1 MDVLE
6 GGEPGPQSA
15 ATPSTTMLIWAGVG
29 GSRLEAVRVV
39 LGDRGMRATGS
50 MIATADDDDEAH
62 SASYTLSTDE
72 SGVLSRLTVRTVT
85 AGGEAHVSL
94 TRSEEG
100 NWLVDHGRGAQR
112 TEFEGALD
120 ADLAFSPLFNALP
133 VRRVGMHRTPHHSE
147 LAVVHVGL
155 PSLRVQLVRQTY
167 RTVSVGERAVV
178 AFSGGGVTADL
189 VLDAEGLVLDYPGLA
204 RRV

>member
-1 MDVLE
+1 MGLLDS
-6 GGEPGPQSA
+6 GETRPQSA
-15 ATPSTTMLIWAGVG
+15 ASPSTTMLTWAGVD

-50 MIATADDDDEAH
+50 MISAAADDHEAH

-72 SGVLSRLTVRTVT
+72 SGVLSRLTVRTTT
-85 AGGEAHVSL
+85 AGGEVHVNLS
-94 TRSEEG
+94 RSDEG
-100 NWLVDHGRGAQR
+100 NWLIDHGDGAQR

-133 VRRVGMHRTPHHSE
+133 VRRAGLHRTPHDCE
-147 LAVVHVGL
+147 LSVVHIGL
-155 PSLRVQLVRQTY
+155 PSLRVQLMRQTY
-167 RTVSVGERAVV
+167 RTVSVGERPVV
-178 AFSGGGVTADL
+178 AFAGGGATADL
-189 VLDAEGLVLDYPGLA
+189 VLDAEGLVIDYPGLA

>member
-6 GGEPGPQSA
+6 GGEPRPQSA
-15 ATPSTTMLIWAGVG
+15 ATPSTTMLTWAGVG
-29 GSRLEAVRVV
+29 ASRLEAVRVV

-62 SASYTLSTDE
+62 SASYTLATDE

-85 AGGEAHVSL
+85 ARGEAYVSL
-94 TRSEEG
+94 SRSEEG
-100 NWLVDHGRGAQR
+100 DWLVDHGVGAQR
-112 TEFEGALD
+112 TGFEGALD

-133 VRRVGMHRTPHHSE
+133 VRRVGLHRTPQDCE

-155 PSLRVQLVRQTY
+155 PSLRVKLVRQTY
-167 RTVSVGERAVV
+167 RTVSVGERPVV
-178 AFSGGGVTADL
+178 TFSGDDLTADL
-189 VLDAEGLVLDYPGLA
+189 VLDTEGLVLDYPGLA